1 MQENQVDVVKVNNQ
15 YNKFIIL
22 ILCLFTLVGCTNQE
36 TTKKL
41 EEKEESIE
49 TKQTEE
55 ISVEDQKRQEKAK
68 NIEKNMIKLIDEESY
83 LDVISYYKES
93 FIQSPDLEIRPT
105 DKTIEL
111 YNLAVQRYY
120 EKMETFGTFGYEI
133 LTLDNGDLSENVKSF
148 IYQKFS
154 TDIEELEASIKKE
167 KAENLERY
175 ANDKAEREAQ
185 EEARRIE
192 EAKNRI
198 YIGMTKE
205 QVLDTN
211 WGEPDDINR
220 TITASHQ
227 SEQWVYSDY
236 GKYLYFED
244 GILVTIQ
251 D

>member
-120 EKMETFGTFGYEI
+120 EKAETFGPFGYEI

-167 KAENLERY
+167 KAE
-175 ANDKAEREAQ
+175 K
-185 EEARRIE
+185 EARKIE
-192 EAKNRI
+192 KAKNRI

-244 GILVTIQ
+244 GILVKIQ

>member
-1 MQENQVDVVKVNNQ
+1 MQKKEINVVKVSNQ
-15 YNKFIIL
+15 YKKFL
-22 ILCLFTLVGCTNQE
+22 MSTLCLLTLVGCTNQE

-41 EEKEESIE
+41 NENGKLHE

-55 ISVEDQKRQEKAK
+55 KSVEDQKRQEKAK
-68 NIEKNMIKLIDEESY
+68 NIEKHIIKLIDEESY
-83 LDVISYYKES
+83 WDVIPYYKES
-93 FIQSPDLEIRPT
+93 FIESPDLEIKPT

-111 YNLAVQRYY
+111 YNLAVQRYF
-120 EKMETFGTFGYEI
+120 EGEETFSIYDYEI
-133 LTLDNGDLSENVKSF
+133 LPLDNGDLSENVKSF

-175 ANDKAEREAQ
+175 ANVKAEREA
-185 EEARRIE
+185 
-192 EAKNRI
+192 NRI

-205 QVLDTN
+205 QVLNTN

-220 TITASHQ
+220 TITSNHT